1 MSDQPPQFTLVREH
15 YLKRELLKREI
26 DHEVALLNDFRDVGM
41 FGSPFSSH
49 GPAPASDGYDQFP
62 ILRHMFDR
70 YVRKFPF
77 LEDVDEH
84 HFWGERVQ
92 PFIES
97 LAGKDI
103 SDSADRAEE
112 TKRKKMGRKIQR
124 LILSYASSGFQT
136 TRKEEKNVEVETE
149 KNMKKGGV
157 MEIDASKLI
166 AETAGGHYI
175 NGYYIN
181 VEGVRE
187 ISIRRS
193 LFADRKV
200 WQYIVRAQMSG
211 APELRVGRTFDDFKD
226 LDSKLRIQFPGKKLP
241 KFPAKYK
248 ALVNLQTPE
257 EIRRFHERANSD
269 PSVGGSAA
277 DDDDRDHESDE
288 EISPDVVKK
297 YLSFKSLS
305 SIRKSGKGKL
315 KIPREKQRITLRAY
329 IRGLQEIPQVV
340 KSDIF
345 LEFLFKGRLPSLTES
360 ELDDIAVRKKL
371 DLIRVEDQLRFLKI
385 AQDRARN
392 LEIYVK
398 EFKQDMKKGGQLIV
412 LFDELKQKDKVEDL
426 SPRLQQFMEW
436 AIVQFSA
443 TVYQLFL
450 GGDNS
455 PELYSQM
462 KRIHHLM
469 PYTVL
474 RGILKYSNPMAI
486 MKGMTDLFLA
496 VPPFSK
502 RSLLQSMFIMV
513 LSDDAKEQEHL
524 IEDLKVKVPDEMTM
538 LIANYVNSPYVIRRA
553 VQKYSEDSGNLD
565 IIMSLFEFGD
575 YGNIPRTQQMLIL
588 TQVRDWYTEWNKAV
602 EDPDALVDSVK
613 VNEYSQLKELLR
625 LHTRLRDKKQMQ
637 EFWADESTMNLIK
650 EVVSIF
656 YSPLVKLFKM
666 ANMSRSVHD
675 FEKFMDDLIKLIDRA
690 DGLAGSALDANQMVE
705 ELIALCHKHKGSVFR
720 FIHDVYKND
729 KDQLFERLIRW
740 VSTIM
745 DVLRNGTGKQLDIEA
760 LLKQP
765 NINKADVIKEIDSVI
780 RWSEE
785 RKKIRMAMMGSQPAG
800 TAWDSALP
808 TGGMTASDFGLN
820 DLEEED
826 DEDDEEDDILNSEEG
841 DDHVEQGRI
850 LRKKLA
856 ARQALQEKLPQLPEF
871 KEIPKLLDSFHHQL
885 SQITR

>member
-1 MSDQPPQFTLVREH
+1 MSDPPPQFTLVREH
-15 YLKRELLKREI
+15 YLKNELLKREI
-26 DHEVALLNDFRDVGM
+26 DYEVALLNDFRDVGM
-41 FGSPFSSH
+41 FGFPFSSH
-49 GPAPASDGYDQFP
+49 GPVANDGYDQFP
-62 ILRHMFDR
+62 ILRHIFDR

-112 TKRKKMGRKIQR
+112 TKRKKMGRKVQR
-124 LILSYASSGFQT
+124 LILAYASSGFQT

-149 KNMKKGGV
+149 KSMRKGGV
-157 MEIDASKLI
+157 MDIDASKLI
-166 AETAGGHYI
+166 AETASGNYI

-187 ISIRRS
+187 ISIRRN
-193 LFADRKV
+193 LFSDKKA
-200 WQYIVRAQMSG
+200 WQYIVRAQMKG
-211 APELRVGRTFDDFKD
+211 APELRVGRTFDDFKN
-226 LDSKLRIQFPGKKLP
+226 LDSKLRVQFPGKKLP
-241 KFPAKYK
+241 KFPAQYR
-248 ALVNLQTPE
+248 ALVRLETPE
-257 EIRRFHERANSD
+257 EIRKFHERANSD
-269 PSVGGSAA
+269 TSASGSAA
-277 DDDDRDHESDE
+277 DDEEQDHESDE
-288 EISPDVVKK
+288 EIAPDVVKK
-297 YLSFKSLS
+297 YISFKSLS
-305 SIRKSGKGKL
+305 GIRRGGKGKL

-345 LEFLFKGRLPSLTES
+345 LEFLFKGRLPALTEA
-360 ELDDIAVRKKL
+360 ELDDIAIRKKL

-385 AQDRARN
+385 AQERARN
-392 LEIYVK
+392 LEKYVK
-398 EFKQDMKKGGQLIV
+398 EFKQDMKKGGQLIA
-412 LFDELKQKDKVEDL
+412 LFDELKFKDKVEDL

-524 IEDLKVKVPDEMTM
+524 IEELKVKVPEEMTT
-538 LIANYVNSPYVIRRA
+538 LIANYVDSPYVIRRA
-553 VQKYSEDSGNLD
+553 VQKFSENSGNLD

-575 YGNIPRTQQMLIL
+575 YGTMPRTQQMLIMS
-588 TQVRDWYTEWNKAV
+588 QVRDWYNEWNKAV
-602 EDPDALVDSVK
+602 ENPDAPVDSVK

-705 ELIALCHKHKGSVFR
+705 ELISLCHKHKGSVFR

-729 KDQLFERLIRW
+729 KDKLFERLILW
-740 VSTIM
+740 ISTIM
-745 DVLRNGTGKQLDIEA
+745 DVLRNGTGKELDIEA

-765 NINKADVIKEIDSVI
+765 DINEAAVFEEIDSMI

-785 RKKIRMAMMGSQPAG
+785 RKKIRMAMMGSQSAG

-808 TGGMTASDFGLN
+808 TGGMTASDFGIN
-820 DLEEED
+820 DLQED
-826 DEDDEEDDILNSEEG
+826 DEDDEDDDILNSEEG
-841 DDHVEQGRI
+841 NDHVEQGRI

-871 KEIPKLLDSFHHQL
+871 KEIPKLSDSFHHQL
-885 SQITR
+885 SQVTR